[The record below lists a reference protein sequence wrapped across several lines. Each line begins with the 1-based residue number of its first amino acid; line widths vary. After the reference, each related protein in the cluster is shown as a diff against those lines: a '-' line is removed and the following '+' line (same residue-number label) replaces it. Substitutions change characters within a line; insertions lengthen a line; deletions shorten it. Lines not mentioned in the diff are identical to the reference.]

1 MDVLV
6 ERPSMKR
13 HPHPRRDGH
22 PRGGQAD
29 GHADNVEIARR
40 SFAAFN
46 RSFADG
52 VEDYYELLDPD
63 VDWIPITALL
73 DGRRYRGPEGVRRW
87 VEELRRDWQ
96 VFEIRWTEVRDLGE
110 GRVLAFGFWDCLG
123 RRAGVRMSFDQAAW
137 LIELRGGKLA
147 RLQTFVDRTEAIAAA
162 GLRA

>member
-1 MDVLV
+1 
-6 ERPSMKR
+6 MKR

-22 PRGGQAD
+22 PGSGRAD
-29 GHADNVEIARR
+29 AHADNVEIARR

-46 RSFADG
+46 RSFAGD

-87 VEELRRDWQ
+87 VSELRRDWR
-96 VFEIRWTEVRDLGE
+96 VFEIRWSEVRDLGD
-110 GRVLAFGFWDCLG
+110 GRVLAFGCWDCLG
-123 RRAGVRMSFDQAAW
+123 RRAGVRMCFDQAAW

-147 RLQTFVDRTEAIAAA
+147 RLQTFVDRAEALAAA
-162 GLRA
+162 GPPA

>member
-29 GHADNVEIARR
+29 GHADNVE
-40 SFAAFN
+40 
-46 RSFADG
+46 
-52 VEDYYELLDPD
+52 DYYELLDPG